1 MKTYDE
7 LIRRWDACRGGQ
19 LLVDH
24 QHPIK
29 NMFLNINEK
38 GNRELLVPV
47 KKPIKSFQS
56 TEAIGITNYK
66 AGDTYYFAIELLS
79 ESLIKEYACLCFELL
94 QSSRDCSTQEEAVIV
109 LFDTFRKWYS
119 LMADVHLGILPL
131 HEIRGL
137 MGEIKY
143 MIDELSSKR
152 HEQELINAW
161 TTHKD
166 ASRDFVFDETWDEI
180 KTIQSTSDYV
190 SISSVDQLDHDMDGF
205 LTVYRLDQ
213 VRKES
218 EKAYTLNSII
228 QELQGK
234 LSMSAEAVLNRK
246 LLAKG
251 YTYNDHYEEYLFVF
265 SRKDRYLVNSSFPR
279 ISRSDLAPAI
289 KSAKYELFLS
299 EIEEWRLPYG
309 ESRNT

>member
-1 MKTYDE
+1 
-7 LIRRWDACRGGQ
+7 
-19 LLVDH
+19 
-24 QHPIK
+24 
-29 NMFLNINEK
+29 
-38 GNRELLVPV
+38 
-47 KKPIKSFQS
+47 
-56 TEAIGITNYK
+56 
-66 AGDTYYFAIELLS
+66 
-79 ESLIKEYACLCFELL
+79 
-94 QSSRDCSTQEEAVIV
+94 
-109 LFDTFRKWYS
+109 
-119 LMADVHLGILPL
+119 MADVHLGILPL

-180 KTIQSTSDYV
+180 KTIQSTSDYI

-228 QELQGK
+228 QELQGR

-289 KSAKYELFLS
+289 KSAKYELLLS

>member
-79 ESLIKEYACLCFELL
+79 ENLIKEYACLCFELL
-94 QSSRDCSTQEEAVIV
+94 QSSRACATQEEAVIV

-137 MGEIKY
+137 MGEVKY
-143 MIDELSSKR
+143 MIDELSSNR

>member
-7 LIRRWDACRGGQ
+7 LISRWDACRGGQ

-38 GNRELLVPV
+38 GNRELLIPV
-47 KKPIKSFQS
+47 KKPIKKFQS

-66 AGDTYYFAIELLS
+66 GGDSYYFAIELLS
-79 ESLIKEYACLCFELL
+79 ENLIKEYACLCFELI
-94 QSSRDCSTQEEAVIV
+94 QSSRECTTQEEAVNV

-137 MGEIKY
+137 MGEVKY
-143 MIDELSSKR
+143 MIDELSSGR

-166 ASRDFVFDETWDEI
+166 ASRDFVYDETWNEI
-180 KTIQSTSDYV
+180 KTVQSSADYV
-190 SISSVDQLDHDMDGF
+190 SISSVEQLDHDMDGF

-218 EKAYTLNSII
+218 EKTYTLNSII
-228 QELQGK
+228 HELQSK

-251 YTYNDHYEEYLFVF
+251 YTYNEHYEEYLFAF
-265 SRKDRYLVNSSFPR
+265 NGKDRYLVDSSFPR
-279 ISRSDLAPAI
+279 ISKSDLAPAI
-289 KSAKYELFLS
+289 KSAKYELYLS
-299 EIEEWRLPYG
+299 GIEEWRQTDG

>member
-7 LIRRWDACRGGQ
+7 LISRWDACRGGQ

-38 GNRELLVPV
+38 GNRELLIPV
-47 KKPIKSFQS
+47 KKPIKKFQS

-66 AGDTYYFAIELLS
+66 GGDSYYFAIELLS
-79 ESLIKEYACLCFELL
+79 DNLIKEYACLCFELI
-94 QSSRDCSTQEEAVIV
+94 QSSRECTTQEEAVNV

-137 MGEIKY
+137 MGEVKY
-143 MIDELSSKR
+143 MIDELSSGR

-166 ASRDFVFDETWDEI
+166 ASRDFVYDETWNEI
-180 KTIQSTSDYV
+180 KTVQSSADYV
-190 SISSVDQLDHDMDGF
+190 SISSVEQLDHDMDGF

-218 EKAYTLNSII
+218 EKTYTLNSII
-228 QELQGK
+228 HELQSK

-251 YTYNDHYEEYLFVF
+251 YTYNEHYEEYLFAF
-265 SRKDRYLVNSSFPR
+265 NGKDRYLVDSSFPR
-279 ISRSDLAPAI
+279 ISKSDLAPAI
-289 KSAKYELFLS
+289 KSAKYELYLS
-299 EIEEWRLPYG
+299 GIEEWRQTDG

>member
-7 LIRRWDACRGGQ
+7 LISRWDACRGGQ

-38 GNRELLVPV
+38 GNRELLIPV
-47 KKPIKSFQS
+47 KKPIKKFQS

-66 AGDTYYFAIELLS
+66 GGNSYYFAIELLS
-79 ESLIKEYACLCFELL
+79 ENLIKEYACLCFELI
-94 QSSRDCSTQEEAVIV
+94 QSSKECETQEEAVIIM
-109 LFDTFRKWYS
+109 FDTFRKWYS

-137 MGEIKY
+137 MGEVKY
-143 MIDELSSKR
+143 MIDELSSGR

-166 ASRDFVFDETWDEI
+166 ASRDFVYDETWNEI
-180 KTIQSTSDYV
+180 KTVQSSADYV
-190 SISSVDQLDHDMDGF
+190 SISSVEQLDHDMDGL

-218 EKAYTLNSII
+218 EKTYTLNSII
-228 QELQGK
+228 QELQSK

-251 YTYNDHYEEYLFVF
+251 YTYNEHYEEYLFAF
-265 SRKDRYLVNSSFPR
+265 NGKDRYLVDSSFPR
-279 ISRSDLAPAI
+279 ISKSDLAPAI
-289 KSAKYELFLS
+289 KTAKYELYLS
-299 EIEEWRLPYG
+299 GIEEWRQTDG

>member
-7 LIRRWDACRGGQ
+7 LISRWDACRGGQ

-29 NMFLNINEK
+29 NLFLNINEK

-47 KKPIKSFQS
+47 KKSIKKFQS

-66 AGDTYYFAIELLS
+66 AGDVFYFAIELLS
-79 ESLIKEYACLCFELL
+79 ENLIKEYACLCFELI
-94 QSSRDCSTQEEAVIV
+94 QSSRECATQEEAVSV

-137 MGEIKY
+137 MGEVKY
-143 MIDELSSKR
+143 MIDELSSGR
-152 HEQELINAW
+152 YEQELINAW

-166 ASRDFVFDETWDEI
+166 ASRDFVFDETWNEI
-180 KTIQSTSDYV
+180 KTIQSSSDYV
-190 SISSVDQLDHDMDGF
+190 SISSVEQLDHDMDGF

-218 EKAYTLNSII
+218 EKTYTLNSII
-228 QELQGK
+228 QELQSK

-251 YTYNDHYEEYLFVF
+251 YSYNEHYKEYLFVF
-265 SRKDRYLVNSSFPR
+265 KGKDRYLVDSSFPR
-279 ISRSDLAPAI
+279 ISKSDLAPAI

-299 EIEEWRLPYG
+299 GIEEWRQTDG
-309 ESRNT
+309 ESRYT

>member
-7 LIRRWDACRGGQ
+7 LISRWDACRGGQ

-29 NMFLNINEK
+29 NLFLNINEK

-47 KKPIKSFQS
+47 KKPIKKFQS
-56 TEAIGITNYK
+56 TEAIGISNYK
-66 AGDTYYFAIELLS
+66 AGDAFYFAIELLS
-79 ESLIKEYACLCFELL
+79 ENLIKEYACLCFELI
-94 QSSRDCSTQEEAVIV
+94 QSSRECATQEEAVSV

-137 MGEIKY
+137 MGEVKY
-143 MIDELSSKR
+143 MIDELSSGR

-166 ASRDFVFDETWDEI
+166 ASRDFVFDETWNEI

-190 SISSVDQLDHDMDGF
+190 SISSVEQLDHDMDGF

-218 EKAYTLNSII
+218 EKTYTLNSII
-228 QELQGK
+228 QELQSK

-251 YTYNDHYEEYLFVF
+251 YTYNEHYEEYLFVF
-265 SRKDRYLVNSSFPR
+265 NGKVRYLVDSNFPR
-279 ISRSDLAPAI
+279 ISKSDLAPAI
-289 KSAKYELFLS
+289 KTAKYELYLS
-299 EIEEWRLPYG
+299 GIEEWRQTDG

>member
-7 LIRRWDACRGGQ
+7 LISRWDACRGGQ

-38 GNRELLVPV
+38 GNRELLIPV
-47 KKPIKSFQS
+47 NKPIKKFQS

-66 AGDTYYFAIELLS
+66 GGDSFYFAIELLS
-79 ESLIKEYACLCFELL
+79 ENLIKEYACLCFELI
-94 QSSRDCSTQEEAVIV
+94 QSSRECTTQEEAVNV

-137 MGEIKY
+137 MGEVKY
-143 MIDELSSKR
+143 MIDELSSGR

-166 ASRDFVFDETWDEI
+166 ASRDFVYDETWNEI
-180 KTIQSTSDYV
+180 KTVQSSADYV
-190 SISSVDQLDHDMDGF
+190 SISSVEQLDHDMDGF

-218 EKAYTLNSII
+218 EKTYTLNSII
-228 QELQGK
+228 HELQSK

-251 YTYNDHYEEYLFVF
+251 YTYNEHYEEYLFAF
-265 SRKDRYLVNSSFPR
+265 NGKDRYLVDSSFPR
-279 ISRSDLAPAI
+279 ISKSDLAPAI
-289 KSAKYELFLS
+289 KSAKYELYLS
-299 EIEEWRLPYG
+299 GIEEWRQTDG

>member
-7 LIRRWDACRGGQ
+7 LISRWDACRGGQ

-47 KKPIKSFQS
+47 KKPIKKFQS
-56 TEAIGITNYK
+56 TEAIGISNYK
-66 AGDTYYFAIELLS
+66 AGNTYYFAIELLS
-79 ESLIKEYACLCFELL
+79 ENLIKEYACLCFELI
-94 QSSRDCSTQEEAVIV
+94 QSSRECATQEEAVSV

-137 MGEIKY
+137 MGEVKY
-143 MIDELSSKR
+143 MIDELLSGR

-166 ASRDFVFDETWDEI
+166 ASRDFVFDETWSEV

-190 SISSVDQLDHDMDGF
+190 SISSVEQLDHDMDGF
-205 LTVYRLDQ
+205 LIVYRLDQ

-218 EKAYTLNSII
+218 EKTYTLNSII
-228 QELQGK
+228 QELQSK

-251 YTYNDHYEEYLFVF
+251 YTYNEHYDKFLFIF
-265 SRKDRYLVNSSFPR
+265 NGKDRYLVDSSFPR
-279 ISRSDLAPAI
+279 ISRLDLAPAI
-289 KSAKYELFLS
+289 KSAEYELYLS
-299 EIEEWRLPYG
+299 GIEEWRLTNG
-309 ESRNT
+309 ESRNS

>member
-7 LIRRWDACRGGQ
+7 LISRWDACRGGQ

-47 KKPIKSFQS
+47 KKPIKKFQS
-56 TEAIGITNYK
+56 TEAIGISNYK
-66 AGDTYYFAIELLS
+66 AGNTYYFAIELLS
-79 ESLIKEYACLCFELL
+79 ENLIKEYACLCFELI
-94 QSSRDCSTQEEAVIV
+94 QSSRECATQEEAVSV

-137 MGEIKY
+137 MGEVKY
-143 MIDELSSKR
+143 MIDELLSGR

-166 ASRDFVFDETWDEI
+166 ASRDFVFDETWNEV

-190 SISSVDQLDHDMDGF
+190 SISSVEQLDHDMDGF
-205 LTVYRLDQ
+205 LIVYRLDQ

-218 EKAYTLNSII
+218 EKTYTLNSII
-228 QELQGK
+228 QELQSK

-251 YTYNDHYEEYLFVF
+251 YTYNEHYDEFLFIF
-265 SRKDRYLVNSSFPR
+265 NGKDRYLVDSSFPR
-279 ISRSDLAPAI
+279 ISRLDLAPAI
-289 KSAKYELFLS
+289 KSAEYELYLS
-299 EIEEWRLPYG
+299 GIEEWRLTNG
-309 ESRNT
+309 ESRNS